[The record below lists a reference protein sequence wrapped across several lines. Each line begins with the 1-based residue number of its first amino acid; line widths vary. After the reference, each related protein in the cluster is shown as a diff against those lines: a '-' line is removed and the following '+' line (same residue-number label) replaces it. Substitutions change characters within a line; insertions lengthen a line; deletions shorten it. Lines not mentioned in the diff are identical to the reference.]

1 MRVCFAPDSTTTG
14 AGTALENNAG
24 GIFQSVR
31 FWQGWAVAATLAAL
45 FTFIANVDYP
55 VDGHTPDYVAVIG
68 ADGAEPLWV
77 VNADLRDGVVNIR
90 AATATATGD
99 EEYVLWVAGEHPQR
113 VGVLPVNRERKPLA
127 LDKTVRA
134 LLAHGKTLGVARQAA
149 GSDADAAPTAWLHEA
164 TIARL

>member
-1 MRVCFAPDSTTTG
+1 MANK
-14 AGTALENNAG
+14 EG

-45 FTFIANVDYP
+45 FTFVANVDYSAG
-55 VDGHTPDYVAVIG
+55 GHTPDYVAVIG
-68 ADGAEPLWV
+68 PDGAEPLWV
-77 VNADLRDGVVNIR
+77 VNADLGSGMVNVR
-90 AATATATGD
+90 AATATAPGD
-99 EEYVLWVAGEHPQR
+99 DEYVLWVAGQNPQR

-134 LLAHGKTLGVARQAA
+134 LLAHGKTLGVTRQAQ
-149 GSDADAAPTAWLHEA
+149 GSDDAEAAPTSWLHEA